1 MERICEC
8 IIKHCYSLGPE
19 AAAAARAPAQ
29 QGRGARG
36 PARARR
42 PRRPVPVQ
50 RPAARHHP
58 QPRVRGRR
66 PPWRT
71 QGQGRLGRGEW
82 RTSMK
87 IGVLMFKCVIVREMT
102 EATAADLRHAGITS
116 TEAGARRE
124 EAEMEAS
131 EAAPSSPTGTG
142 TRPTMTTFDLCF
154 LYIRIVFIRV
164 TLSKLQ
170 NEMCY
175 HCT

>member
-1 MERICEC
+1 
-8 IIKHCYSLGPE
+8 
-19 AAAAARAPAQ
+19 
-29 QGRGARG
+29 
-36 PARARR
+36 
-42 PRRPVPVQ
+42 
-50 RPAARHHP
+50 
-58 QPRVRGRR
+58 
-66 PPWRT
+66 
-71 QGQGRLGRGEW
+71 
-82 RTSMK
+82 MK
-87 IGVLMFKCVIVREMT
+87 IGVLMFKCILVREMT

-154 LYIRIVFIRV
+154 LYIHIVFIRV